1 LDVIVAVHSG
11 DKAVEVA
18 VSGRLCLMAT
28 LLGSNDDP
36 YVCEIGLAD
45 VHHISNVERLV
56 PLEWI
61 TEDGSQISDDFIRYA
76 LPLIQG
82 ESQPVIE
89 NGLPK
94 HLVLK

>member
-1 LDVIVAVHSG
+1 
-11 DKAVEVA
+11 
-18 VSGRLCLMAT
+18 M
-28 LLGSNDDP
+28 
-36 YVCEIGLAD
+36 
-45 VHHISNVERLV
+45 ERLV